1 METETET
8 VIIATERRVA
18 RRAGHSPMGE
28 WRPGDLLREV
38 RGYTVPE
45 GGGPRRWF
53 RFVQR
58 VGYGPGWSPALVGIG
73 WFDHPERPALPPVAV
88 LRDELV
94 ARYVALDR
102 AQGTPATLEEAEAH
116 LARVRA
122 VIAELEAAVAT
133 CTDGDLVRWHTSLI
147 LGGHASVFGR
157 AQILVDQKRAEAEW
171 AAREAKR
178 RAEYRPWSVDD
189 YLMDDEDGEVGESWF
204 D

>member
-1 METETET
+1 METET
-8 VIIATERRVA
+8 VIIAEVRRVA
-18 RRAGHSPMGE
+18 RRAGQCPMGP

-53 RFVQR
+53 RSVQR
-58 VGYGPGWSPALVGIG
+58 VGYGPGWSPVLVGIG

-88 LRDELV
+88 LRDELI

-102 AQGTPATLEEAEAH
+102 AQGTPATLEEAETH

-122 VIAELEAAVAT
+122 VIAEVDAAVAT
-133 CTDGDLVRWHTSLI
+133 CTDGEMVRWTSGLI
-147 LGGHASVFGR
+147 LGEYRSVLRR
-157 AQILVDQKRAEAEW
+157 AQALVDRKRAEAEW
-171 AAREAKR
+171 AAQEAKR
-178 RAEYRPWSVDD
+178 RADARPWRPIDGLTDD
-189 YLMDDEDGEVGESWF
+189 EVGEDGEPWF